1 MKKKNQKSSKPK
13 IDPMFDGHPEKSF
26 SEMTPKERL
35 HYVWLQM
42 LFKYRIRN
50 RKIIKNKI

>member
-1 MKKKNQKSSKPK
+1 MKKKNQKIGKPK